1 MKIKNIKKLN
11 NKYKLTLEDNTTLIT
26 YDDLIIKNN
35 ILYKKEIDQNLKN
48 KIEQENKYY
57 ETYNNVLKQIKTKLR
72 CEQEIKEY
80 LIKQNIEPESIIKK
94 LKEQGLIN
102 DKIYLKAYIHDRI
115 NFSSE
120 GPNKIKEYLI
130 KQNMDEELI
139 DKELE
144 INKEQIKQ
152 KLEKL
157 IQKKLKANTKYSNKM
172 INLKLLNYFSNL
184 GYEKTDI
191 LYILENNKTENN
203 DIIKKEYE
211 KLYKKL
217 SKKYKDEELEKNIK
231 QKLYQ
236 KGFNIDEINKIKR

>member
-1 MKIKNIKKLN
+1 MKIKNIKKRN
-11 NKYKLTLEDNTTLIT
+11 NKYLITLIDNTTILT
-26 YDDLIIKNN
+26 YDDVIIKNN
-35 ILYKKEIDQNLKN
+35 ILYKKEIDETLKN
-48 KIEQENKYY
+48 KIEKENKYY
-57 ETYNNVLKQIKTKLR
+57 ETYNNVVKQIKTKLR
-72 CEQEIKEY
+72 SEQEIKEY
-80 LIKQNIEPESIIKK
+80 LIKQDIEPESIIKK

-115 NFSSE
+115 NFSND

-130 KQNMDEELI
+130 KQKIDEELI

-144 INKEQIKQ
+144 INKEKTLK

-157 IQKKLKANTKYSNKM
+157 ITKKLNTNTKYSNKM
-172 INLKLLNYFSNL
+172 MNIKILNYFSNL
-184 GYEKTDI
+184 GYEKKDI
-191 LYILENNKTENN
+191 LYIIEENKSENN

-217 SKKYKDEELEKNIK
+217 SQKYEGEKLKYNIK

-236 KGFNIDEINKIKR
+236 KGFNIDEINKIV

>member
-1 MKIKNIKKLN
+1 VKIKNIKKRN
-11 NKYKLTLEDNTTLIT
+11 NKYLITLIDNTTILT
-26 YDDLIIKNN
+26 YDDVIIKNN
-35 ILYKKEIDQNLKN
+35 ILYKKEIDETLKN
-48 KIEQENKYY
+48 KIEKENKYY
-57 ETYNNVLKQIKTKLR
+57 ETYNNVVKQIKTKLR
-72 CEQEIKEY
+72 SEQEIKEY
-80 LIKQNIEPESIIKK
+80 LIKQDIEPESIIKK

-115 NFSSE
+115 NFSND

-130 KQNMDEELI
+130 KQKIDEELI

-144 INKEQIKQ
+144 INKEKTLK

-157 IQKKLKANTKYSNKM
+157 ITKKLNTNTKYSNKM
-172 INLKLLNYFSNL
+172 MNIKILNYFSNL
-184 GYEKTDI
+184 GYEKKDI
-191 LYILENNKTENN
+191 LYIIEENKSENN

-217 SKKYKDEELEKNIK
+217 SQKYEGEKLKYNIK

-236 KGFNIDEINKIKR
+236 KGFNIDEINKIV

>member
-1 MKIKNIKKLN
+1 VKIKNIKKRN
-11 NKYKLTLEDNTTLIT
+11 NKYLITLLDNTIIQT
-26 YDDLIIKNN
+26 YDDVIIKNN
-35 ILYKKEIDQNLKN
+35 ILYKKEIDDNLKN

-72 CEQEIKEY
+72 SEQEIKEY
-80 LIKQNIEPESIIKK
+80 LIKQDIEPESIIKK

-115 NFSSE
+115 NFSND

-144 INKEQIKQ
+144 INKEITTK

-157 IQKKLKANTKYSNKM
+157 ITKKINTNTKYSNKIM
-172 INLKLLNYFSNL
+172 NIKLLNYFSNL
-184 GYEKTDI
+184 GYDKTDI
-191 LYILENNKTENN
+191 LYIIEENKPENN

-217 SKKYKDEELEKNIK
+217 SQKYEGEKLKFNIK

-236 KGFNIDEINKIKR
+236 KGFNMDEINKII